1 MKLSEVVSLIEKR
14 MPLAWSEEWDNS
26 GLLVGDPDSEIVKT
40 GIALDVTENTVLKA
54 TDSGCQLLVSHHP
67 IIFRPI
73 KNIIPGKPAVK
84 AMVSAIKN
92 GLSLYAA
99 HTNWDSSP
107 EGVNFILAELIGLDD
122 IEPLI
127 PPAYRS
133 SSWGMGAVG
142 ELMMPMPFETVM
154 KLIKE
159 RWCLSSCTGYG
170 SRSALIK
177 KIALGGGS
185 CGDMWQQAEEKDASL
200 FVTADMSYH
209 NRQDALNC
217 GLKLIDVDHGEME
230 RVSLSRLKSIIE
242 KETGLIVEL
251 IPETDREKFIL

>member
-1 MKLSEVVSLIEKR
+1 
-14 MPLAWSEEWDNS
+14 
-26 GLLVGDPDSEIVKT
+26 
-40 GIALDVTENTVLKA
+40 
-54 TDSGCQLLVSHHP
+54 
-67 IIFRPI
+67 
-73 KNIIPGKPAVK
+73 
-84 AMVSAIKN
+84 MVMAIKN

-107 EGVNFILAELIGLDD
+107 EGVNFTLAELLGLDD
-122 IEPLI
+122 IEPLT
-127 PPAYRS
+127 PPAELS

-170 SRSALIK
+170 SRNAMIK

-185 CGDMWQQAEEKDASL
+185 CGDMWPKAAEKGASL

-217 GLKLIDVDHGEME
+217 RLKLIDVDHGAME
-230 RVSLSRLKSIIE
+230 RASLPRLKSIIE
-242 KETGLIVEL
+242 KETGLIAEL

>member
-73 KNIIPGKPAVK
+73 KNIIPDRPAGK

-107 EGVNFILAELIGLDD
+107 EGVNFILAELLGLDE

-127 PPAYRS
+127 TPTDRS
-133 SSWGMGAVG
+133 SSWGMGSVG

-159 RWCLSSCTGYG
+159 RWCLSSCT
-170 SRSALIK
+170 
-177 KIALGGGS
+177 
-185 CGDMWQQAEEKDASL
+185 
-200 FVTADMSYH
+200 
-209 NRQDALNC
+209 
-217 GLKLIDVDHGEME
+217 
-230 RVSLSRLKSIIE
+230 
-242 KETGLIVEL
+242 
-251 IPETDREKFIL
+251 

>member
-1 MKLSEVVSLIEKR
+1 MKLCDVVSLIEKR
-14 MPLAWSEEWDNS
+14 MPLTWSEEWDNS
-26 GLLVGDPDSEIVKT
+26 GLLVGDPDSDIVKA
-40 GIALDVTENTVLKA
+40 GIALDVTEETVLKA
-54 TDSGCQLLVSHHP
+54 SRSGCQLLVTHHP
-67 IIFRPI
+67 IIFRPL
-73 KNIIPGKPAVK
+73 KNIIPDRPAGKS
-84 AMVSAIKN
+84 MVTAIKN

-107 EGVNFILAELIGLDD
+107 EGVNFTLAELLGLDE
-122 IEPLI
+122 IEPLV
-127 PPAYRS
+127 PLADRS

-142 ELMMPMPFETVM
+142 ELMMPMPLDTVM

-170 SRSALIK
+170 SRSAMIR

-185 CGDMWQQAEEKDASL
+185 CGDMWPKAAEKGASL

-217 GLKLIDVDHGEME
+217 GLKLLDVDHGEME
-230 RVSLSRLKSIIE
+230 RASLPRLKSIIE

-251 IPETDREKFIL
+251 ISETEREKFIL